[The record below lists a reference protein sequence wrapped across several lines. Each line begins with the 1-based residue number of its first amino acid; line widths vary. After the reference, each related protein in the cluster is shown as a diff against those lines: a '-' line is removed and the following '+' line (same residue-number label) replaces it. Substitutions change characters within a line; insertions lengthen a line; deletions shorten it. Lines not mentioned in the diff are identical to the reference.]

1 MSFTEMRNV
10 DEAVPLFLWASFF
23 SIVLCSFHN
32 LEFYFPER
40 KFLSEKMG
48 AKKRAK

>member
-1 MSFTEMRNV
+1 MKQFPSFSGLR
-10 DEAVPLFLWASFF
+10 FF